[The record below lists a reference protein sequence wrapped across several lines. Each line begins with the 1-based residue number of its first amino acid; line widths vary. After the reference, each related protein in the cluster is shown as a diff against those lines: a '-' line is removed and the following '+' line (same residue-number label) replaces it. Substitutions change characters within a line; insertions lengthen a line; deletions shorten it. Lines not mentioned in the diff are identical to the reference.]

1 MAHCFE
7 VFDAVTAADYNR
19 YLFYRVVSHF
29 DVLQGRISECYRHI
43 TSRVEDI
50 WKKFWSPKSFDK
62 DENDDKENM
71 DVTKDESDD
80 KDKKDPP
87 SDQERTNSKVQLVN

>member
-1 MAHCFE
+1 
-7 VFDAVTAADYNR
+7 
-19 YLFYRVVSHF
+19 
-29 DVLQGRISECYRHI
+29 
-43 TSRVEDI
+43 
-50 WKKFWSPKSFDK
+50 
-62 DENDDKENM
+62 M